1 MNSLA
6 DGKGI
11 QNDLAKR
18 IDVSRKRVKNG
29 NHDGHRQR
37 EKNKEAKQSGNLGK
51 DGSKRPEICGAY
63 AN

>member
-18 IDVSRKRVKNG
+18 IDRSRKMDKMGTTIVTGKERKIKRQNRVTT
-29 NHDGHRQR
+29 
-37 EKNKEAKQSGNLGK
+37 
-51 DGSKRPEICGAY
+51 
-63 AN
+63 